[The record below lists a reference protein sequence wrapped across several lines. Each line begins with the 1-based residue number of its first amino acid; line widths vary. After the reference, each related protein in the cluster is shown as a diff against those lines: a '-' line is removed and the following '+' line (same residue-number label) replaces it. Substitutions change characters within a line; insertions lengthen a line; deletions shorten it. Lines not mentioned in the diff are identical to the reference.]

1 MKWAGH
7 YASLVSASTAPSR
20 SPTLHTNSQVVPS
33 QTVFQILKDCIRKEE
48 RQILE
53 YIKQGAR
60 EARSSGVQSS

>member
-7 YASLVSASTAPSR
+7 YASLVSVSIAPSR
-20 SPTLHTNSQVVPS
+20 SPTLHTNSQVAPS